1 MNGAG
6 GGWLIQTRLES
17 GHSIKGRVKA
27 PSLDIQPAPFKARG
41 SEDEA
46 GFYKTTLKG

>member
-1 MNGAG
+1 MAPEEGS
-6 GGWLIQTRLES
+6 LFQTQLES

-27 PSLDIQPAPFKARG
+27 PSLDIQPAPFKAGG

-46 GFYKTTLKG
+46 GFYKAALKG

>member
-1 MNGAG
+1 MAPEEG
-6 GGWLIQTRLES
+6 GLFKTRLES

-27 PSLDIQPAPFKARG
+27 PLLDIQPAPFKAGG